1 MWRGKVATRLCGVP
15 VEREVFAASREVAQ
29 KLPVRQYTYMR
40 RIVFYSWQSDL
51 PNATNRG
58 FIQRALESAATAI
71 AGDDTVAV
79 EPVIDRDTE
88 GVAGSPDIA
97 STIFAKIAAAD
108 VVIVDV
114 SIINRATGGRPS
126 PNPNVLIELGYALRA
141 LGYERVILVFNR
153 AYGAIEDLPFDLRT
167 RRILS
172 YEVAADAAGKPGI
185 RSDLSKRLDTA
196 IRAALAQVPQVEDEP
211 AVLAAVAAIEAG
223 QGNRMLVLR
232 RNLTSILQQLDRLN
246 PTKASAG
253 GTVEELE
260 KALDES
266 QEAVAEFSKIAEAIA
281 TMNDTD
287 AALEVYRWFGNLFER
302 YHLPEGFNGAYSE
315 ADFDFFR
322 FVGHELVVTLF
333 ACLLRERKWE
343 LIGHLLQE
351 PVPTRYKRR
360 EGGPGNEDW
369 SYASRYVGQ
378 LGGAGQQR
386 GRLSLHAD
394 LLHHRH
400 TTGGLAAIVSEEDFI
415 AADFFLFLRSE
426 LPPNERGPHLFW
438 HAWSVLY
445 MKSAPRF
452 LLDAERQARAEELG
466 RALGVPSMD
475 EFKRRLE
482 ERGPELRRLF
492 DRGWWNYPI
501 SSKDVQRIGSR

>member
-1 MWRGKVATRLCGVP
+1 M
-15 VEREVFAASREVAQ
+15 Q
-29 KLPVRQYTYMR
+29 

-51 PNATNRG
+51 PNSTNRG
-58 FIQRALESAATAI
+58 FIQRALEAAATAI

-108 VVIVDV
+108 VVVVDV
-114 SIINRATGGRPS
+114 SIINGATGGRPS

-153 AYGAIEDLPFDLRT
+153 VYGAIEDLPFDLRT
-167 RRILS
+167 RRILT
-172 YEVAADAAGKPGI
+172 YEVAADAAGKSGI

-211 AVLAAVAAIEAG
+211 AVLAAIAAIEAG
-223 QGNRMLVLR
+223 QPNRMLVLR
-232 RNLTSILQQLDRLN
+232 RNLTAILQQLDRLN

-260 KALDES
+260 KALNES
-266 QEAVAEFSKIAEAIA
+266 QEPVLEFSKIAEAIA
-281 TMNDTD
+281 AMNDAE
-287 AALEVYRWFGNLFER
+287 AALEIYRWFGNIFER
-302 YHLPEGFNGAYSE
+302 YHLPEGFSGRYSE

-333 ACLLRERKWE
+333 ACLLREKRLE
-343 LIGHLLQE
+343 LMAELLHE
-351 PVPTRYKRR
+351 PVPIRYQRR
-360 EGGPGNEDW
+360 VGGPGNQEW
-369 SYASRYVGQ
+369 FYGSAYVGTF
-378 LGGAGQQR
+378 GGASDQR
-386 GRLSLHAD
+386 RRVSVHAD
-394 LLHHRH
+394 LLHERH
-400 TTGGLAAIVSEEDFI
+400 TSGSLAAIVLEEDFI

-426 LPPNERGPHLFW
+426 LAPQERGPHFFW
-438 HAWSVLY
+438 RAWSTLY
-445 MKSAPRF
+445 LKAAPRF
-452 LLDAERQARAEELG
+452 LLDAERKARAEELA
-466 RALGVPSMD
+466 RALNVPSI
-475 EFKRRLE
+475 EELKKRLE

-492 DRGWWNYPI
+492 ERGFWDFPI
-501 SSKDVQRIGSR
+501 RKEDVQRIGSR

>member
-1 MWRGKVATRLCGVP
+1 
-15 VEREVFAASREVAQ
+15 
-29 KLPVRQYTYMR
+29 MR

-51 PNATNRG
+51 PNSTNRG

-88 GVAGSPDIA
+88 GVVGSPDIA

-108 VVIVDV
+108 VIVVDV
-114 SIINRATGGRPS
+114 SIINSATGGRPS

-167 RRILS
+167 RRILA
-172 YEVAADAAGKPGI
+172 YEVAEDAAGKSGI

-232 RNLTSILQQLDRLN
+232 RNLTAILQQLDGPN

-260 KALDES
+260 KALNES
-266 QEAVAEFSKIAEAIA
+266 QEPVLEFSKIAEAIA
-281 TMNDTD
+281 AINDAE
-287 AALEVYRWFGNLFER
+287 AALEVYRWFGNIFER
-302 YHLPEGFNGAYSE
+302 YNLPEGFSGTYSH

-333 ACLLRERKWE
+333 ACLLREKRLKLIAE
-343 LIGHLLQE
+343 LLHE
-351 PVPTRYKRR
+351 SVPMRYQRR
-360 EGGPGNEDW
+360 VGGPGNQEW
-369 SYASRYVGQ
+369 FYGSAHVGM
-378 LGGAGQQR
+378 LGGASEKR
-386 GRLSLHAD
+386 GRMSVHAD
-394 LLHHRH
+394 LLHDRH
-400 TTGGLAAIVSEEDFI
+400 TSGSLTAIVPEEDFT
-415 AADFFLFLRSE
+415 AADFFLFLQSE
-426 LPPNERGPHLFW
+426 LAPQERGPHLFW
-438 HAWSVLY
+438 RAWSALY
-445 MKSAPRF
+445 LKSAPRF
-452 LLDAERQARAEELG
+452 LLDAERKGRAEELA
-466 RALGVPSMD
+466 RALGVPSV
-475 EFKRRLE
+475 EELKKRLE

-492 DRGWWNYPI
+492 ERGFWDFPV
-501 SSKDVQRIGSR
+501 SKEDVQRIGSR

>member
-1 MWRGKVATRLCGVP
+1 
-15 VEREVFAASREVAQ
+15 VAQ

-51 PNATNRG
+51 PNSTNRG

-108 VVIVDV
+108 VVVVDV
-114 SIINRATGGRPS
+114 SIINKAAGGRPS

-167 RRILS
+167 RRILI
-172 YEVAADAAGKPGI
+172 YEVAEDAVVKSGI

-211 AVLAAVAAIEAG
+211 AVLAAVAAIETG
-223 QGNRMLVLR
+223 QGNRLLVLR
-232 RNLTSILQQLDRLN
+232 RNLTAILQQLDRLN

-260 KALDES
+260 EALNES
-266 QEAVAEFSKIAEAIA
+266 QEPVLEFSKIAEAIA
-281 TMNDTD
+281 AINDAE
-287 AALEVYRWFGNLFER
+287 AALEVYRWFGNIFER
-302 YHLPEGFNGAYSE
+302 YNLPEGFSGTYSH

-333 ACLLRERKWE
+333 ACLLREKRLKLIAE
-343 LIGHLLQE
+343 LLHE
-351 PVPTRYKRR
+351 SVPMRYQRR
-360 EGGPGNEDW
+360 VGGPGNQEW
-369 SYASRYVGQ
+369 FYGSAHVGM
-378 LGGAGQQR
+378 LGGASEKR
-386 GRLSLHAD
+386 GRMSVHAD
-394 LLHHRH
+394 LLHDRH
-400 TTGGLAAIVSEEDFI
+400 TSGSLTAIVPEEDFT
-415 AADFFLFLRSE
+415 AADFFLFLQSE
-426 LPPNERGPHLFW
+426 LAPQERGPHLFW
-438 HAWSVLY
+438 RAWSALY
-445 MKSAPRF
+445 LKSAPRF
-452 LLDAERQARAEELG
+452 LLDAERKGRAEELA
-466 RALGVPSMD
+466 RALGVPSV
-475 EFKRRLE
+475 EELKKRLE

-492 DRGWWNYPI
+492 ERGFWDFPI
-501 SSKDVQRIGSR
+501 SKEDVQRIGSR